1 MFQISAQTW
10 TNNSINIRKIR
21 NKENKLLEVWLK
33 MTDIQ
38 KILGVKNMSDLVIK
52 EIQGIII
59 ETEMILQI
67 KKRKNIKSGLMMD
80 MCTLLVILL

>member
-52 EIQGIII
+52 EIEGIII

>member
-52 EIQGIII
+52 EIEGIII
-59 ETEMILQI
+59 EAEMILQI